1 MMGLQSSIHKEFL
14 QDLMWEK
21 VKKAMQRPA
30 ERTGARFGLERD
42 DGPGSVEDVVDTV
55 AKYGARL
62 VSLQTSRSSDR
73 VCIYVTAADLNGQA
87 PALRKEL
94 AALGEILYFK
104 SIAQGSL

>member
-1 MMGLQSSIHKEFL
+1 MGIQSSIHKEFL
-14 QDLMWEK
+14 QDLMWER
-21 VKKAMQRPA
+21 VKRSMQRTA
-30 ERTGARFGLERD
+30 ERNGARFGLERD

-87 PALRKEL
+87 PALRDEL
-94 AALGEILYFK
+94 GGLGEVLYFK
-104 SIAQGSL
+104 TVLQGDL